1 MFAIYLFS
9 LLSINLPV
17 NDHLFQITQN
27 MYSQV
32 ISFHS
37 EVPLLTNLFHYAV
50 LLNIISLYLSFS
62 LYSYMISI
70 PITYLI
76 NYHSFSVTI
85 ISPFRISIFY
95 LILHFDCFHFDLSLC
110 SDLAQFYSTR
120 FYNG

>member
-17 NDHLFQITQN
+17 NDHLSQITQN

-32 ISFHS
+32 ISFDV
-37 EVPLLTNLFHYAV
+37 EDPLLTNLFHYVV
-50 LLNIISLYLSFS
+50 LLNIISLYLSYI

-76 NYHSFSVTI
+76 NYHSFSVII
-85 ISPFRISIFY
+85 ISPCRISIFY
-95 LILHFDCFHFDLSLC
+95 FIVHFDCFRFELSQYSNL
-110 SDLAQFYSTR
+110 SQF
-120 FYNG
+120 